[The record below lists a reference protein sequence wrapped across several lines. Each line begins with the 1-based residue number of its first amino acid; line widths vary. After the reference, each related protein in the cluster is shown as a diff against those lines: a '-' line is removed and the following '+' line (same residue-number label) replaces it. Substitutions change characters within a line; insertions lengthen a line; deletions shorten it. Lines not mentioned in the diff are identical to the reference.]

1 MKWEMFEAS
10 GFKQD
15 KTTVQQLGNLQPEF
29 DSLQTN
35 RLGGITTVALPL
47 ILRSF
52 NIANSALTQRVELS
66 DFFFEKQRKK
76 NGWLVQ
82 RKEEGKKEKVKENQP
97 EHPQHPWHQ
106 TEIHHSSS
114 SFIVAVIGVIIPL
127 IIPRTHLNGK
137 LMQDQP
143 NSTQVLGIST
153 SIFNESSSSRVSFFF
168 NISFLLSSSSLAI
181 HFHFSVNL
189 INGRFWPAVVRTDR
203 IWSEKFRCWRD
214 GRPCRAFMEEARHGR

>member
-76 NGWLVQ
+76 KRMIGSKKGR
-82 RKEEGKKEKVKENQP
+82 RKEREG
-97 EHPQHPWHQ
+97 
-106 TEIHHSSS
+106 
-114 SFIVAVIGVIIPL
+114 
-127 IIPRTHLNGK
+127 
-137 LMQDQP
+137 
-143 NSTQVLGIST
+143 
-153 SIFNESSSSRVSFFF
+153 
-168 NISFLLSSSSLAI
+168 
-181 HFHFSVNL
+181 
-189 INGRFWPAVVRTDR
+189 
-203 IWSEKFRCWRD
+203 
-214 GRPCRAFMEEARHGR
+214 

>member
-15 KTTVQQLGNLQPEF
+15 KTTVQQLGNLQPEL

-76 NGWLVQ
+76 TDDWF
-82 RKEEGKKEKVKENQP
+82 KERKKERKRRLKRINLSIRS
-97 EHPQHPWHQ
+97 
-106 TEIHHSSS
+106 IHGIRRKFIIRLLLSSS
-114 SFIVAVIGVIIPL
+114 PSSASLSLSLFQELIWMANWCKISRIRHKFLESRHQFLMNRVQVASV
-127 IIPRTHLNGK
+127 
-137 LMQDQP
+137 
-143 NSTQVLGIST
+143 
-153 SIFNESSSSRVSFFF
+153 FFK

>member
-76 NGWLVQ
+76 TDDWF
-82 RKEEGKKEKVKENQP
+82 KERKKERKRRLKRINLSIRS
-97 EHPQHPWHQ
+97 
-106 TEIHHSSS
+106 IHGIRRK
-114 SFIVAVIGVIIPL
+114 FIIRL
-127 IIPRTHLNGK
+127 
-137 LMQDQP
+137 
-143 NSTQVLGIST
+143 
-153 SIFNESSSSRVSFFF
+153 
-168 NISFLLSSSSLAI
+168 LLSSSPSSASLSLSLFQELIWMANWCKI
-181 HFHFSVNL
+181 SRIRHKFLESRHQFLMNRVQVASV
-189 INGRFWPAVVRTDR
+189 F
-203 IWSEKFRCWRD
+203 F
-214 GRPCRAFMEEARHGR
+214 